1 MKKAIRQQAEEMGH
15 SVVGS
20 LKRIKND
27 VWYDEYHDKAV
38 CQLRYIDD
46 EETVYVIEEGIVA
59 YIAGETFVI

>member
-46 EETVYVIEEGIVA
+46 EETVYVIEE
-59 YIAGETFVI
+59 